1 MAASDASK
9 EMQQDLAMKM
19 ADSMPKLTAKLTES
33 YLPAVMQA
41 LAYYIELIQ
50 YEPLHTTTIEPPF
63 TVSTTPLTLQDTES
77 TSTATKAPVPHIPVT
92 LANPPTTVTQKPSTT
107 TTVTQKPST
116 TTTEST
122 TMSTTT
128 TVEKPVTQSTTTT
141 VQSSIWFELNFRLFF
156 FL

>member
-1 MAASDASK
+1 MAASDTSK
-9 EMQQDLAMKM
+9 EMQQHLAVNQM
-19 ADSMPKLTAKLTES
+19 AGSMPKLTTKLTES

-63 TVSTTPLTLQDTES
+63 TLSTTPLTLQDTEG

-92 LANPPTTVTQKPSTT
+92 LGNPPTTVTQKPSTT
-107 TTVTQKPST
+107 ATTS
-116 TTTEST
+116 
-122 TMSTTT
+122 TT

-141 VQSSIWFELNFRLFF
+141 TVQSTIWFE
-156 FL
+156 